1 MGPLTLPHEGSVYI
15 DTNVL
20 IYSVERV
27 EPYRMFIGPMW
38 VQANAQ
44 GFGILSSKII
54 VLEALVKPLRDG
66 NQALAQLLRS
76 MFDVRELRLIAPAR
90 QHWEFAARLRA
101 ETGLKAADALHAATA
116 LLSDAAVFIT
126 NDGDFRRVNG
136 LPVVV
141 LSDLL
146 EDGDDPSQG
155 E

>member
-1 MGPLTLPHEGSVYI
+1 MGPLTLPGEGSVYI

-20 IYSVERV
+20 IYSVERM
-27 EPYRMFIGPMW
+27 EPYRTLLEPMW
-38 VQANAQ
+38 AEANAQ
-44 GFGILSSKII
+44 VFDILSSEII

-66 NQALAQLLRS
+66 NLALAQLLRS

-90 QHWEFAARLRA
+90 QHWEFAALLRA

-116 LLSDAAVFIT
+116 LLADAGVFIT

-146 EDGDDPSQG
+146 EDGDDPSRG
-155 E
+155 G